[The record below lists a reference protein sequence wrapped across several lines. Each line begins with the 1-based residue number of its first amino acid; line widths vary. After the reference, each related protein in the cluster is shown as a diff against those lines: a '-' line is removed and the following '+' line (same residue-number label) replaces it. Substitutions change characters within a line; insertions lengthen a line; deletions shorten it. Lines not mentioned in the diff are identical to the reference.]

1 MAKRNFYYARI
12 STITQCEDR
21 QLDAIGGIEIDERDI
36 YIDKASGKD
45 FDRPEWNALKRSIR
59 RGDTLVVKSIDR
71 MGRKKSEILEQWR
84 WLVEN
89 GIDIVI
95 LDMPILDTRR
105 YKELNGIGEMISE
118 LVLQLLSFMAEE
130 ERLRILKNQ
139 AEGFKA
145 AKLRG
150 IKFGRPKIDID
161 DEFKVNYKRWK
172 SGEITATKAMELTGI
187 KRNTFYRRVAELE
200 GRL

>member
-1 MAKRNFYYARI
+1 MAKRNFYYARV
-12 STITQCEDR
+12 STILQNEDR
-21 QLDAIGGIEIDERDI
+21 QLDAISGIEIDERDI

-59 RGDTLVVKSIDR
+59 SGDTLVVKSIDR

-89 GIDIVI
+89 GIDIVV

-150 IKFGRPKIDID
+150 IRFGRPKIKID
-161 DEFKVNYKRWK
+161 NEFKVNYNRWK
-172 SGEITATKAMELTGI
+172 SGEITATKAMELAGV
-187 KRNTFYRRVAELE
+187 KRNTFYRHVAELE
-200 GRL
+200 GRI